1 MGGSRVNKVRFCIN
15 ILVVFLLS
23 GIWHGAAWTFVIWGL
38 MHGVMRIIGALLEP
52 LKIKFYDKTGINRD
66 SLPIKILRISITYIF
81 VAFAWIAFRSN
92 SLSDMAKAY
101 QLLFTSW
108 NLSGEYF
115 NTVKNV
121 LDMPLVILLYLIV
134 AILGLKFVDYIN
146 ISHKDSRLTP
156 YVLRKVLYTILIFVV
171 MGCFIYQKSSNIESA
186 FIYFQF

>member
-1 MGGSRVNKVRFCIN
+1 
-15 ILVVFLLS
+15 
-23 GIWHGAAWTFVIWGL
+23 
-38 MHGVMRIIGALLEP
+38 
-52 LKIKFYDKTGINRD
+52 
-66 SLPIKILRISITYIF
+66 
-81 VAFAWIAFRSN
+81 
-92 SLSDMAKAY
+92 MAKAY